1 MKKRIRRCD
10 AEKQRQWEA
19 VMRRWKESGQS
30 VRQYCRIE
38 GLRESAF
45 YFWRRQLA
53 RRCPTEDAVNSARPP
68 ARAATPTVPSPK
80 RLALRQGT
88 APAFLPVHVVGA
100 ASENPALA
108 TAVQGVEI
116 ILRQGR
122 TVRVPAGFD
131 RQTLADVLA
140 VLEVATC

>member
-1 MKKRIRRCD
+1 VNI
-10 AEKQRQWEA
+10 
-19 VMRRWKESGQS
+19 
-30 VRQYCRIE
+30 VRP
-38 GLRESAF
+38 S
-45 YFWRRQLA
+45 
-53 RRCPTEDAVNSARPP
+53 

-80 RLALRQGT
+80 RLALRQAT

-108 TAVQGVEI
+108 TADQGVEI

-122 TVRVPAGFD
+122 IVRVSAGFD